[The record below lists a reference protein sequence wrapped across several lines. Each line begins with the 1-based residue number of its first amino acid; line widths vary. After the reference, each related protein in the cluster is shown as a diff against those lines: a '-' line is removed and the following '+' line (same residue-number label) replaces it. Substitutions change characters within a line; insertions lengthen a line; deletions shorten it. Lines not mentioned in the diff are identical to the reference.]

1 MTKVEKTR
9 EQRGSVFR
17 SVDSNSVV
25 GLVEADSKEVP
36 ERKTEE
42 VEGRKVVAN
51 LSKWDRKRKRAVSEV
66 VAVAAD
72 KDGSV
77 WEVHRGRRK
86 KR

>member
-1 MTKVEKTR
+1 MTKVERTR

-36 ERKTEE
+36 ERKTVE
-42 VEGRKVVAN
+42 VEGRKVVGN
-51 LSKWDRKRKRAVSEV
+51 LSRWDRKRRRAVAKV

-72 KDGSV
+72 KDGSA
-77 WEVHRGRRK
+77 WEVH
-86 KR
+86 